1 MAKDYTKYEVK
12 GMEGVF
18 TKGKL
23 VLVIV
28 SDYCSKNE
36 CTFEE
41 LKQVFP
47 DEIQGSSGIFDTLKK
62 AKEIAKKRA
71 RHFVENVVKIKDGSI
86 AVSNQWGENIA
97 DFISAAEKLGYKI
110 SSQVQE
116 EETLI
121 EAPAPGLENKVNII
135 ISGRISNYMF
145 GILGDEA
152 YAECEKAL
160 SYASDDI
167 ATMADFVKMYYE
179 TTLSEGD
186 GMEIFL
192 ENMNMEQFN
201 LNCPL
206 LSEFLEQVK
215 KGNAS
220 HLQFYEEILDMS
232 WEQVNIIEDDAL
244 ITITV
249 DEKEIVSAQT
259 LKDFLGEIEQ
269 IFDEEDDPKTISKTR
284 EFWAKNGAEFEMED
298 SEEFQVSKAANGVLL
313 FNEWIQ
319 PTRLVD
325 YQTRERN
332 ITVEHDN
339 IVDFD
344 YYFNA
349 VGFDITKLAFL
360 KFANATDFHESGPDY
375 VGSYLAYDNK
385 IIKPDQNIHRDKG
398 FTIHYEPTFKSCDF
412 LLLG

>member
-1 MAKDYTKYEVK
+1 MAKNYTKYTV
-12 GMEGVF
+12 EGLGE
-18 TKGKL
+18 KENKRKL
-23 VLVIV
+23 VYEIV
-28 SDYCSKNE
+28 KDYAAKNNPS
-36 CTFEE
+36 FEE
-41 LKQVFP
+41 LKKVFP
-47 DEIQGSSGIFDTLKK
+47 DEIQGSKGFIR
-62 AKEIAKKRA
+62 KESEVKDPKRFNM
-71 RHFVENVVKIKDGSI
+71 REPISIKNGMHVV
-86 AVSNQWGENIA
+86 VTNQWGENIA
-97 DFISAAEKLGYKI
+97 NFLAAAEKLGYEI
-110 SSQVQE
+110 SSQIQE
-116 EETLI
+116 EETVN
-121 EAPAPGLENKVNII
+121 EVPAPGIENEVNIN

-152 YAECEKAL
+152 YAECEKAI
-160 SYASDDI
+160 SFATDEI
-167 ATMADFVKMYYE
+167 ETMADFVKMYYE
-179 TTLSEGD
+179 TTLYDGD

-192 ENMNMEQFN
+192 ENMDMEQFN
-201 LNCPL
+201 SNCPL

-215 KGNAS
+215 EGNAS
-220 HLQFYEEILDMS
+220 HLQFYEDILDMS
-232 WEQVNIIEDDAL
+232 WEEVNIIEEDAS

-249 DEKEIVSAQT
+249 DEKEIVSAQP

-269 IFDEEDDPKTISKTR
+269 IFDEEDDPETFAMAR
-284 EFWAKNGAEFEMED
+284 EFWSKNSGDFNMED
-298 SEEFQVSKAANGVLL
+298 IEEFQVSKAANGVLL

-319 PTRLVD
+319 PTRLLD

-385 IIKPDQNIHRDKG
+385 IIEPDQNIHRDKG

>member
-1 MAKDYTKYEVK
+1 MARDFTKYTVEGLAENLNKRQLVFAIVK
-12 GMEGVF
+12 
-18 TKGKL
+18 
-23 VLVIV
+23 
-28 SDYCSKNE
+28 DWASKNTPSFDE
-36 CTFEE
+36 I
-41 LKQVFP
+41 QAAFP
-47 DEIQGSSGIFDTLKK
+47 DEVQGSKGFI
-62 AKEIAKKRA
+62 AKESEVKDPKRFNMKEPLTIKNGL
-71 RHFVENVVKIKDGSI
+71 HVV
-86 AVSNQWGENIA
+86 VSNQWGENIA

-110 SSQVQE
+110 SSPVQE

-152 YAECEKAL
+152 YAECEKAI
-160 SYASDDI
+160 SYATDDI
-167 ATMADFVKMYYE
+167 ETMADFVKMYYE
-179 TTLSEGD
+179 TTLYDGD

-192 ENMNMEQFN
+192 ENMDMDQFKS
-201 LNCPL
+201 NCPL
-206 LSEFLEQVK
+206 LSEFLNNVK
-215 KGNAS
+215 EGNAS

-249 DEKEIVSAQT
+249 DDNEIVSGQT

-269 IFDEEDDPKTISKTR
+269 IFDKADDPKTIEKAR
-284 EFWAKNGAEFEMED
+284 EFWAKNGAKFNMED

-313 FNEWIQ
+313 FNEWIK
-319 PTRLVD
+319 PTRLSD
-325 YQTRERN
+325 YKTRERN

-344 YYFNA
+344 YYFEI
-349 VGFDITKLAFL
+349 VDFDISKLTFL
-360 KFANATDFHESGPDY
+360 KFANATDFHKSGPDY
-375 VGSYLAYDNK
+375 VGSYLSYNND
-385 IIKPDQNIHRDKG
+385 IIEPDQNIHRDKG
-398 FTIHYEPTFKSCDF
+398 FTIHYEPTFQSCDF

>member
-1 MAKDYTKYEVK
+1 M
-12 GMEGVF
+12 
-18 TKGKL
+18 
-23 VLVIV
+23 
-28 SDYCSKNE
+28 
-36 CTFEE
+36 
-41 LKQVFP
+41 
-47 DEIQGSSGIFDTLKK
+47 
-62 AKEIAKKRA
+62 
-71 RHFVENVVKIKDGSI
+71 VKIKDGSI

-116 EETLI
+116 EETVN
-121 EAPAPGLENKVNII
+121 EVPAPGIENEVNIN

-152 YAECEKAL
+152 YAECEKAI
-160 SYASDDI
+160 SFATDEI
-167 ATMADFVKMYYE
+167 ETMADFVKMYYE
-179 TTLSEGD
+179 TTLYDGD

-192 ENMNMEQFN
+192 ENMDMEQFN
-201 LNCPL
+201 SNCPL

-215 KGNAS
+215 EGNAS
-220 HLQFYEEILDMS
+220 HLQFYEDILDMS

-269 IFDEEDDPKTISKTR
+269 IFDEEDDPKAFAMAR
-284 EFWAKNGAEFEMED
+284 EFWSKNGGDFNMED

-319 PTRLVD
+319 PTRLLD

-385 IIKPDQNIHRDKG
+385 IIEPDQNIHRDKG
-398 FTIHYEPTFKSCDF
+398 FTIHYEPTFQSCDF

>member
-152 YAECEKAL
+152 YAECEKAI
-160 SYASDDI
+160 SYATDDI
-167 ATMADFVKMYYE
+167 ETMADFVKMYYE
-179 TTLSEGD
+179 TTLYDGD

-192 ENMNMEQFN
+192 ENMDMDQFKS
-201 LNCPL
+201 NCPL
-206 LSEFLEQVK
+206 LSEFLNNVK
-215 KGNAS
+215 EGNAS

-249 DEKEIVSAQT
+249 DDNEIVSGQT

-269 IFDEEDDPKTISKTR
+269 IFDKADDPKTIEKAR
-284 EFWAKNGAEFEMED
+284 EFWAKNGAKFNMED

-319 PTRLVD
+319 PTRLSE
-325 YQTRERN
+325 YKTRERN

-344 YYFNA
+344 YYFEI
-349 VGFDITKLAFL
+349 VDFDISKLTFL
-360 KFANATDFHESGPDY
+360 KFANATDFHKSGPDY
-375 VGSYLAYDNK
+375 VGSYLSYNND
-385 IIKPDQNIHRDKG
+385 IIEPDQNIHRDKG
-398 FTIHYEPTFKSCDF
+398 FTIHYEPTFQSCDF

>member
-1 MAKDYTKYEVK
+1 MSKNYTKYTV
-12 GMEGVF
+12 EGLGENLN
-18 TKGKL
+18 KRKL
-23 VLVIV
+23 VFEIV
-28 SDYCSKNE
+28 KDYAAKNNPS
-36 CTFEE
+36 FEE
-41 LKQVFP
+41 LQKVFS
-47 DEIQGSSGIFDTLKK
+47 DEIQGSLGFIRKDSVVKDTKRFNIDEPLTLKNG
-62 AKEIAKKRA
+62 I
-71 RHFVENVVKIKDGSI
+71 NVV
-86 AVSNQWGENIA
+86 VSNQWGENIA
-97 DFISAAEKLGYKI
+97 NFLAVAENLGYKV
-110 SSQVQE
+110 SSQIQE
-116 EETLI
+116 QETVNA
-121 EAPAPGLENKVNII
+121 APAPGIENKVNIT

-152 YAECEKAL
+152 YAECEKAI
-160 SYASDDI
+160 SF
-167 ATMADFVKMYYE
+167 ATDEIETMEDFVKMYYE
-179 TTLSEGD
+179 TTLYDGD
-186 GMEIFL
+186 GMKIFL
-192 ENMNMEQFN
+192 ENMDMEQFN
-201 LNCPL
+201 SNCPL

-215 KGNAS
+215 EGNAS

-269 IFDEEDDPKTISKTR
+269 IFDEEDDPKTIAKAR

-298 SEEFQVSKAANGVLL
+298 SDEFQVSKAANGVLL

-319 PTRLVD
+319 PTRLTD
-325 YQTRERN
+325 YKTRERN

-344 YYFNA
+344 YYFDA
-349 VGFDITKLAFL
+349 VDFDVSKLAFL

-375 VGSYLAYDNK
+375 VGSYLAYKNN
-385 IIKPDQNIHRDKG
+385 IIEPDQNIHRDKG
-398 FTIHYEPTFKSCDF
+398 FTIHYEPTFQSCDF

>member
-1 MAKDYTKYEVK
+1 MARDFTKYTVEGLAENLNKRQLVFAIVK
-12 GMEGVF
+12 
-18 TKGKL
+18 
-23 VLVIV
+23 
-28 SDYCSKNE
+28 DWASKNTPSFDE
-36 CTFEE
+36 I
-41 LKQVFP
+41 QAAFP
-47 DEIQGSSGIFDTLKK
+47 DEVQGSKGFI
-62 AKEIAKKRA
+62 AKESEVKDPIRFNMKEPLTIKNGL
-71 RHFVENVVKIKDGSI
+71 HVV
-86 AVSNQWGENIA
+86 VSNQWGENIA

-110 SSQVQE
+110 SSPVQE

-152 YAECEKAL
+152 YAECEKAI
-160 SYASDDI
+160 SYATDDI
-167 ATMADFVKMYYE
+167 ETMADFVKMYYE
-179 TTLSEGD
+179 TTLYDGD

-192 ENMNMEQFN
+192 ENMDMDQFKS
-201 LNCPL
+201 NCPL
-206 LSEFLEQVK
+206 LSEFLNNVK
-215 KGNAS
+215 EGNAS

-249 DEKEIVSAQT
+249 DDNEIVSGQT

-269 IFDEEDDPKTISKTR
+269 IFDEEDDPKTIEKAR
-284 EFWAKNGAEFEMED
+284 EFWAKNGAKFNMED

-319 PTRLVD
+319 PTRLSD
-325 YQTRERN
+325 YKTRERN

-344 YYFNA
+344 YYFEI
-349 VGFDITKLAFL
+349 VDFDISKLTFL
-360 KFANATDFHESGPDY
+360 KFANATDFHKSGPDY
-375 VGSYLAYDNK
+375 VGSYLSYNND
-385 IIKPDQNIHRDKG
+385 IIEPDQNIHRDKG
-398 FTIHYEPTFKSCDF
+398 FTIHYEPTFQSCDF
-412 LLLG
+412 LIEG

>member
-1 MAKDYTKYEVK
+1 MARDFTKYTVEGLAENLNKRQLVFAIVK
-12 GMEGVF
+12 
-18 TKGKL
+18 
-23 VLVIV
+23 
-28 SDYCSKNE
+28 DWASKNTPSFDE
-36 CTFEE
+36 I
-41 LKQVFP
+41 QAAFP
-47 DEIQGSSGIFDTLKK
+47 DEVQGSKGFI
-62 AKEIAKKRA
+62 AKESEVKDPKRFNMKEPLTIKNGL
-71 RHFVENVVKIKDGSI
+71 HVV
-86 AVSNQWGENIA
+86 VSNQWGENIT

-110 SSQVQE
+110 SSPVQE

-152 YAECEKAL
+152 YAECEKAI
-160 SYASDDI
+160 SYATDDI
-167 ATMADFVKMYYE
+167 ETMADFVKMYYE
-179 TTLSEGD
+179 TTLYDGD

-192 ENMNMEQFN
+192 ENMDMDQFKS
-201 LNCPL
+201 NCPL
-206 LSEFLEQVK
+206 LSEFLNNVK
-215 KGNAS
+215 EGNAS

-249 DEKEIVSAQT
+249 DDNEIVSGQT

-269 IFDEEDDPKTISKTR
+269 IFDEEDDPKTIEKAR
-284 EFWAKNGAEFEMED
+284 EFWAKNGAKFNMED

-319 PTRLVD
+319 PTRLSD
-325 YQTRERN
+325 YKTRERN

-344 YYFNA
+344 YYFEI
-349 VGFDITKLAFL
+349 VDFDISKLTFL
-360 KFANATDFHESGPDY
+360 KFANATDFHKSGPDY
-375 VGSYLAYDNK
+375 VGSYLSYNND
-385 IIKPDQNIHRDKG
+385 IIEPDQNIHRDKG
-398 FTIHYEPTFKSCDF
+398 FTIHYEPTFQSCDF

>member
-1 MAKDYTKYEVK
+1 MARDYTKYTV
-12 GMEGVF
+12 EGLGENLNKRKLVF
-18 TKGKL
+18 TL
-23 VLVIV
+23 VKDWIE
-28 SDYCSKNE
+28 KNNPS
-36 CTFEE
+36 FEE
-41 LKQVFP
+41 LQQAFP
-47 DEIQGSSGIFDTLKK
+47 DEVQGSKGFIR
-62 AKEIAKKRA
+62 KESDVKTPK
-71 RHFVENVVKIKDGSI
+71 HFNMREPLKIKNG
-86 AVSNQWGENIA
+86 AHVVVSNQWGDNISN
-97 DFISAAEKLGYKI
+97 FKTQAEKLGYEI
-110 SSQVQE
+110 SSQIQE
-116 EETLI
+116 EETVN
-121 EAPAPGLENKVNII
+121 EVPAPGIENEVNIN

-152 YAECEKAL
+152 YAECEKAI
-160 SYASDDI
+160 SFATDEI
-167 ATMADFVKMYYE
+167 ETMADFVKMYYE
-179 TTLSEGD
+179 TTLYDGD

-192 ENMNMEQFN
+192 ENMDMEQFN
-201 LNCPL
+201 SNCPL

-215 KGNAS
+215 EGNAS
-220 HLQFYEEILDMS
+220 HLQFYEDILDMS
-232 WEQVNIIEDDAL
+232 WEEVNIIEEDAL

-249 DEKEIVSAQT
+249 DEKEIVSAQP

-269 IFDEEDDPKTISKTR
+269 IFDEEDDPETFAMAR
-284 EFWAKNGAEFEMED
+284 EFWSKNGGDFNMED
-298 SEEFQVSKAANGVLL
+298 IEEFQVSKAANGVLL

-319 PTRLVD
+319 PTRLLD

-385 IIKPDQNIHRDKG
+385 IIEPDQNIHRDKG
-398 FTIHYEPTFKSCDF
+398 FTLYYEEGFKSCNF
-412 LLLG
+412 LIEG

>member
-1 MAKDYTKYEVK
+1 MARDFTKYTVEGLAENLNKRQLVFAIVK
-12 GMEGVF
+12 
-18 TKGKL
+18 
-23 VLVIV
+23 
-28 SDYCSKNE
+28 DWASKNTPSFDE
-36 CTFEE
+36 I
-41 LKQVFP
+41 QAAFP
-47 DEIQGSSGIFDTLKK
+47 DEVQGSKGFI
-62 AKEIAKKRA
+62 AKESEVKDPKRFNMKEPLTIKNGL
-71 RHFVENVVKIKDGSI
+71 HVV
-86 AVSNQWGENIA
+86 VSNQWGENIA

-110 SSQVQE
+110 SSPVQE

-152 YAECEKAL
+152 YAECEKAI
-160 SYASDDI
+160 SYATDDI
-167 ATMADFVKMYYE
+167 ETMADFVKMYYE
-179 TTLSEGD
+179 TTLYDGD

-192 ENMNMEQFN
+192 ENMDMEQFN
-201 LNCPL
+201 SNCPL

-215 KGNAS
+215 EGNAS
-220 HLQFYEEILDMS
+220 HLQFYEDILDMS

-249 DEKEIVSAQT
+249 DEKEIVSAQP
-259 LKDFLGEIEQ
+259 LKDFLVEIEQ
-269 IFDEEDDPKTISKTR
+269 IFDEEDDPKAFAMAR
-284 EFWAKNGAEFEMED
+284 EFWSKNGGDFNMED

-319 PTRLVD
+319 PTRLLD

-385 IIKPDQNIHRDKG
+385 IIEPDQNIHRDKG

>member
-1 MAKDYTKYEVK
+1 MARDFTKYTVEGLAENLNKRQLVFAIVK
-12 GMEGVF
+12 
-18 TKGKL
+18 
-23 VLVIV
+23 
-28 SDYCSKNE
+28 DWASKNTPSFDE
-36 CTFEE
+36 I
-41 LKQVFP
+41 QAAFP
-47 DEIQGSSGIFDTLKK
+47 DEVQGSKGFI
-62 AKEIAKKRA
+62 AKESEVKDPKRFNMKEPLTIKNGL
-71 RHFVENVVKIKDGSI
+71 HVV
-86 AVSNQWGENIA
+86 VSNQWGENIA

-110 SSQVQE
+110 SSPVQE

-152 YAECEKAL
+152 YAECEKAI
-160 SYASDDI
+160 SYATDDI
-167 ATMADFVKMYYE
+167 ETMADFVKMYYE
-179 TTLSEGD
+179 TTLYDGD

-192 ENMNMEQFN
+192 ENMDMDQFKS
-201 LNCPL
+201 NCPL
-206 LSEFLEQVK
+206 LSEFLNNVK
-215 KGNAS
+215 EGNAS

-249 DEKEIVSAQT
+249 DDNEIVSGQT

-269 IFDEEDDPKTISKTR
+269 IFDKADDPKTIEKAR
-284 EFWAKNGAEFEMED
+284 EFWAKNGAKFNMED

-319 PTRLVD
+319 PTRLSE
-325 YQTRERN
+325 YKTRERN

-344 YYFNA
+344 YYFEI
-349 VGFDITKLAFL
+349 VDFDISKLTFL
-360 KFANATDFHESGPDY
+360 KFANATDFHKSGPDY
-375 VGSYLAYDNK
+375 VGSYLSYNND
-385 IIKPDQNIHRDKG
+385 IIEPDQNIHRDKG
-398 FTIHYEPTFKSCDF
+398 FTIHYEPTFQSCDF

>member
-1 MAKDYTKYEVK
+1 MTRDYTKYTV
-12 GMEGVF
+12 EGLGVNLNKRKLVF
-18 TKGKL
+18 TL
-23 VLVIV
+23 VKDWVE
-28 SDYCSKNE
+28 KNNPS
-36 CTFEE
+36 FEE
-41 LKQVFP
+41 LQQAFP
-47 DEIQGSSGIFDTLKK
+47 DEVQGSKGFIR
-62 AKEIAKKRA
+62 KESEVKDPKRFNM
-71 RHFVENVVKIKDGSI
+71 REPISIKNGMHVV
-86 AVSNQWGENIA
+86 VTNQWGENIA
-97 DFISAAEKLGYKI
+97 NFLAAAEKLGYEI
-110 SSQVQE
+110 SSQIQE
-116 EETLI
+116 EETVN
-121 EAPAPGLENKVNII
+121 EVPAPGIENEVNIN

-152 YAECEKAL
+152 YAECEKAI
-160 SYASDDI
+160 SFATDEI
-167 ATMADFVKMYYE
+167 ETMADFVKMYYE
-179 TTLSEGD
+179 TTLYDGD

-192 ENMNMEQFN
+192 ENMDMEQFN
-201 LNCPL
+201 SNCPL

-215 KGNAS
+215 EGNAS
-220 HLQFYEEILDMS
+220 HLQFYEDILDMS

-249 DEKEIVSAQT
+249 DEKEIVSAQP
-259 LKDFLGEIEQ
+259 LKDFLVEIEQ
-269 IFDEEDDPKTISKTR
+269 IFDEEDDPKAFAMAR
-284 EFWAKNGAEFEMED
+284 EFWSKNGGDFNMED

-319 PTRLVD
+319 PTRLLD

-385 IIKPDQNIHRDKG
+385 IIEPDQNIHRDKG